1 VSTQPV
7 RAALLWTGVAL
18 VVGMLAVAAIAYGA
32 VPLGTRDVI
41 DALAGNGN
49 PVTIAIVRTLR
60 LPRAVLALLVGAGLG
75 MAGGALQGALRNA
88 LAEPYLLG
96 VSGGA
101 AVGAVAAVALGGSGP
116 LILPVASF
124 AGAAL
129 AIAVALLVARA
140 SGGRADPRALLMAG
154 VIVGAFAN
162 AAIMVL
168 LSNAPPNAVRNALWW
183 MMGSVA
189 DASWMTAGWL
199 AAYVTAGGALLLSL
213 ARDIDVLALG
223 EESAAALG
231 VDAGRASRRIFLIA
245 ALLSAAT
252 VAAAGL
258 IGFVGLVVPHLVRRT
273 GIRHHRSLIAG
284 SALVG
289 AGLVLAADIVARV
302 AMPPAELPLGAVTAL
317 LGVPFFLVQLR
328 RLS

>member
-1 VSTQPV
+1 M
-7 RAALLWTGVAL
+7 LWLGVTLAVLAL
-18 VVGMLAVAAIAYGA
+18 VVAAIAYGA
-32 VPLGTRDVI
+32 VPIGAHAVL
-41 DALAGNGN
+41 DAIAGRGD
-49 PVTIAIVRTLR
+49 PVTISIVRTLR
-60 LPRAVLALLVGAGLG
+60 LSRAVLALLVGAGLG
-75 MAGGALQGALRNA
+75 MAGTALQGALRNA

-101 AVGAVAAVALGGSGP
+101 AVGAVAAVALGASGP
-116 LILPVASF
+116 FILPLASF

-140 SGGRADPRALLMAG
+140 SGGRADPRVLLMAG
-154 VIVGAFAN
+154 VIVGAFAK

-168 LSNAPPNAVRNALWW
+168 LSNAPPNEVRTALWW
-183 MMGSVA
+183 MMGSVS
-189 DASWMTAGWL
+189 DAGWLTVSWL
-199 AAYVTAGGALLLSL
+199 AAYVAIGGALLLWL
-213 ARDIDVLALG
+213 ARDIDILSLG

-231 VDAGRASRRIFLIA
+231 VDAARSSRSIFLIA

-258 IGFVGLVVPHLVRRT
+258 VGFVGLVVPHLVRSFGVR
-273 GIRHHRSLIAG
+273 RHRSLICGA
-284 SALVG
+284 ALVG
-289 AGLVLAADIVARV
+289 AGLVIAADLVARL
-302 AMPPAELPLGAVTAL
+302 ARPPGELPLGAVTAL

>member
-1 VSTQPV
+1 MTNPI
-7 RAALLWTGVAL
+7 RTTLLWAGVAL
-18 VVGMLAVAAIAYGA
+18 VVLLLSLAAIAYGA
-32 VPLGTRDVI
+32 VPLGAHAVVG
-41 DALAGNGN
+41 ALAGHGDA
-49 PVTIAIVRTLR
+49 VTVAIVRTLR

-75 MAGGALQGALRNA
+75 MAGAALQGALRNA

-101 AVGAVAAVALGGSGP
+101 AVGAVAAVALGATGALVLP
-116 LILPVASF
+116 LASF

-140 SGGRADPRALLMAG
+140 SGGHADPRVLLMAG

-183 MMGSVA
+183 MMGSVG
-189 DASWMTAGWL
+189 DASWITVWWL
-199 AAYVTAGGALLLSL
+199 AGYVAVGGALLFWL
-213 ARDIDVLALG
+213 ARDIDVLSLG

-231 VDAGRASRRIFLIA
+231 VDSGRASRRIFLIA

-258 IGFVGLVVPHLVRRT
+258 IGFVGLVVPHLVRSL
-273 GIRHHRSLIAG
+273 GIRRHRALIAG
-284 SALVG
+284 AALIG
-289 AGLVLAADIVARV
+289 AGLVVGADLVARL
-302 AMPPAELPLGAVTAL
+302 ARPPAELPLGAVTAL

>member
-1 VSTQPV
+1 MRTT
-7 RAALLWTGVAL
+7 LLWLGVAL
-18 VVGMLAVAAIAYGA
+18 IVLVLTLAAIAYGA
-32 VPLGTRDVI
+32 VPLTAHAVV
-41 DALAGNGN
+41 DAIAGRGD
-49 PVTIAIVRTLR
+49 PVTVAIVRTLR

-75 MAGGALQGALRNA
+75 MAGAALQGALRNA

-101 AVGAVAAVALGGSGP
+101 AVGAVAAVALGAAGP
-116 LILPVASF
+116 FVLPLASF

-140 SGGRADPRALLMAG
+140 SGGRADPRVLLMAG

-168 LSNAPPNAVRNALWW
+168 LSDAPPNAVRNALWW
-183 MMGSVA
+183 MMGSVG
-189 DASWMTAGWL
+189 DAGWLTVSWL
-199 AAYVTAGGALLLSL
+199 AAYVALGGALLLFF
-213 ARDIDVLALG
+213 ARDIDILSLG
-223 EESAAALG
+223 EESAASLG
-231 VDAGRASRRIFLIA
+231 VDAARSSRSVFLIA

-258 IGFVGLVVPHLVRRT
+258 VGFVGLVVPHLVRSAGVR
-273 GIRHHRSLIAG
+273 RHRALIAG
-284 SALVG
+284 AALVG
-289 AGLVLAADIVARV
+289 AGLVVAADLVARL
-302 AMPPAELPLGAVTAL
+302 ARPPAELPLGAVTAL